1 MDEVI
6 DSLNEIISS
15 SAMQDTQA
23 GRHMRSQ
30 DEDDDRKREDVGS
43 SVIDIMTSSSSTP
56 ARSGGSGGN
65 GDRSDLPSFHYF
77 ISEQAKSMLALQELQ
92 NEVGALLEFRDL
104 VMEAFPQLR
113 KMPQTVMSPTSN
125 KWEPGIRVKR
135 KLGQQLRDQECLVSS
150 LVPRYRSNSQGKA
163 SSRSGE
169 ASGSVTSSAIQD
181 SGFCTESNKDHSSA
195 ISSSR
200 SKSRE
205 TDDELF
211 SLLDIIH
218 SKGTRLKLEV
228 EYLWNRLNRKT
239 TTTSNT
245 ISSSLTT
252 SKRRCKS
259 LDDLICKNT
268 NTNNCTAA
276 DYTFDCSL
284 RSHFLDSELDD
295 LKHERDL
302 LLKKLT
308 DIESEHFANLAQ
320 TNRLLAE
327 LENVSAEKRDLE
339 ERLRVAISTENELQQ
354 RQHHNQ
360 QDTRLSG
367 GDESATQQ
375 HRAFFERNQPSR
387 NAQTPF
393 AKCQLLK
400 LVQFFKE
407 NQSSTAAD
415 QQQHQQLTST
425 TSSQREPYFTT
436 PSEQSNLSFDTT
448 TTVSVA
454 GTKLDR
460 PTNPLTKELSSVDG
474 KEASTRIDLREEFD
488 KRRRCRSR
496 SECPCDDCKA
506 NDQTGSDSVAT
517 AKTAAIVRQSSTSSA
532 TSAIDQCISS
542 IGKPDILIGFLSGH
556 SSFSEVPKITSNVSL
571 SKEKVL
577 GILNEFNPVELHR
590 YLLTLS
596 YQIEALN
603 VHVQRISKSRLNIFQ
618 QLNRFK
624 IENEDLRF
632 QLEEKNIQLE
642 GTKAKV
648 RVLERMRNEKFCYS
662 ASDLMSSSGKP
673 NTSHQE
679 SNDMFT
685 CPVSDTALLQ
695 QSSNQ
700 MLTSSKH
707 SEKCQDLR
715 DHSDNRTKPLSAGP
729 PSTSKRII
737 SKIPLK
743 TNSSKIPT
751 KLASCGSS
759 SAKKLTSFRDCK
771 EYSSPGPPTNSS
783 CVSSNASSLNK

>member
-1 MDEVI
+1 MDEVV
-6 DSLNEIISS
+6 DSLNEIMSPA
-15 SAMQDTQA
+15 AMQDTG
-23 GRHMRSQ
+23 GRRMT
-30 DEDDDRKREDVGS
+30 DEVDSDVKPNDVRA
-43 SVIDIMTSSSSTP
+43 SVLNMTSSPPVMTV
-56 ARSGGSGGN
+56 AGGVGSGGA
-65 GDRSDLPSFHYF
+65 DLPSFHYF

-150 LVPRYRSNSQGKA
+150 LVPRYRSNSQGKG

-211 SLLDIIH
+211 SLLDTIH

-228 EYLWNRLNRKT
+228 EYLWNRLNRSKT

-245 ISSSLTT
+245 ISSSLTA

-268 NTNNCTAA
+268 NNAGNTCTAA

-308 DIESEHFANLAQ
+308 DIESEHFANIAQ

-339 ERLRVAISTENELQQ
+339 ERLRAAVSSECELQQ
-354 RQHHNQ
+354 Q
-360 QDTRLSG
+360 QQQQNSRLAG
-367 GDESATQQ
+367 GDESQQ
-375 HRAFFERNQPSR
+375 HRTFFERNQPSR

-407 NQSSTAAD
+407 NQSSGGAD
-415 QQQHQQLTST
+415 QQHQHNST
-425 TSSQREPYFTT
+425 FSQRDPYFTT

-460 PTNPLTKELSSVDG
+460 PSNPLTKELSSVDG
-474 KEASTRIDLREEFD
+474 KDASIRIDLREEFD
-488 KRRRCRSR
+488 KKRRCRSK

-506 NDQTGSDSVAT
+506 SDQNAAESGSASKGT
-517 AKTAAIVRQSSTSSA
+517 IVRQSSTSS
-532 TSAIDQCISS
+532 TSAAIDQCISS

-556 SSFSEVPKITSNVSL
+556 SSFSEVPKTGSNVSL

-577 GILNEFNPVELHR
+577 GILNEYNPIELHR

-662 ASDLMSSSGKP
+662 ASDLMTSGKI
-673 NTSHQE
+673 NGSQE

-715 DHSDNRTKPLSAGP
+715 DHSDNRTKPTSAG
-729 PSTSKRII
+729 SQSSKRIV

-743 TNSSKIPT
+743 TNSSKLPN
-751 KLASCGSS
+751 KLASSLGG
-759 SAKKLTSFRDCK
+759 SAKKLTSFKDCK